1 MEITMPWT
9 YSQSTGQLRHNGTV
23 AGTGYS
29 GAGQTAA
36 AGRNNPAMQGTPNQ
50 GPIPAGQWNVG
61 NAYQHPTKGPT
72 SMNLTPVGHNA
83 LGRSAFMIHG
93 NNVQNNASQGC
104 IILGPNQRQLIAAS
118 GDHILTVVP

>member
-1 MEITMPWT
+1 MPWT

-23 AGTGYS
+23 VGTGYS

-118 GDHILTVVP
+118 GDHILSVVP

>member
-1 MEITMPWT
+1 MPWT